1 MGLTYTMTTNDVRFM
16 EKKNNSIET
25 IPDIVCFIQ
34 VYQYRFFK
42 LEWYMYDWTIYCRVF
57 FLVRLDYATLI
68 FNLYYSVVGE

>member
-42 LEWYMYDWTIYCRVF
+42 LE
-57 FLVRLDYATLI
+57 
-68 FNLYYSVVGE
+68 